1 MNENEEKMKPK
12 HMYKVYTHITHT
24 CNNFFWYFF
33 PEWDFF
39 YFFLVFFDFFFKQR
53 RAISH
58 NEQYM
63 QYGAMYNAGGI
74 CAKGGKQSGCLYTS
88 QFLHVTFHDSVVVP
102 QVLGE
107 KA

>member
-1 MNENEEKMKPK
+1 MGFLL
-12 HMYKVYTHITHT
+12 
-24 CNNFFWYFF
+24 FFFGI
-33 PEWDFF
+33 
-39 YFFLVFFDFFFKQR
+39 FFFKQR

-63 QYGAMYNAGGI
+63 QYGAMYNGGRL
-74 CAKGGKQSGCLYTS
+74 CTKGGKQSGCLYTS
-88 QFLHVTFHDSVVVP
+88 QFLHVTFHDSVVVL